1 MDTSARDCLVLFDAT
16 ITGRLDPGWRLGVLA
31 QRVKSIRHGPMLDVE
46 CYPIWDT
53 KTAQQARE
61 EARKETHR
69 RAQERLN
76 RENAKKRL
84 IRLVNANFV
93 KGDLMV
99 CCEYPDGQEPQS
111 DEQARRDI
119 VNYLKRIRYMREKR
133 GLPPLKYIYI
143 TEVTVSAQYGVR
155 YHHHI
160 IMSGG
165 ISRAE
170 AEDKWLTRHGGRCNI
185 KRAQPDGKWLS
196 GFACYLTQDKR
207 EREPEKD
214 GRNPQVKAM
223 RRGWNPSKNLT
234 DPEKAATVA
243 DKKISIRKAQRI
255 AETMQDTQSVK
266 AVFEKLWPDYE
277 LVIMN
282 GRPEVTVRRSR
293 WTAGVYITAQLRRK
307 DKEADGTENGSGSTV
322 RRTAG
327 KRRAGTAVCV
337 GGAAG
342 GGIPGTA
349 ADVPRAKRRKA
360 KQD

>member
-1 MDTSARDCLVLFDAT
+1 M
-16 ITGRLDPGWRLGVLA
+16 LA
-31 QRVKSIRHGPMLDVE
+31 QRTRSIKHGPMLDVE
-46 CYPIWDT
+46 CYPVWDT
-53 KTAQQARE
+53 TRAHLARE

-84 IRLVNANFV
+84 IRLVNANFA

-99 CCEYPDGQEPQS
+99 CCEYPDGQEPEN

-133 GLPPLKYIYI
+133 GLPPMKYIYI
-143 TEVTVSAQYGVR
+143 TEVTVSPKYGIR

-170 AEDKWLTRHGGRCNI
+170 AEDKWLMRHGGRCNI
-185 KRAQPDGKWLS
+185 KRAQPDIKWLS

-207 EREPEKD
+207 ERDPVQD
-214 GRNPQVKAM
+214 GRNPQMKAM
-223 RRGWNPSKNLT
+223 RRGWNPSKNLV
-234 DPEKAATVA
+234 DPEKAATTA
-243 DKKISIRKAQRI
+243 DKKVSIRKAQRI
-255 AETMQDTQSVK
+255 AETMKEPESVK

-277 LVIMN
+277 LVVVN
-282 GRPEVTVRRSR
+282 GQPEVTVRRSR

-307 DKEADGTENGSGSTV
+307 DAKTDDAKISGGSDV
-322 RRTAG
+322 RGTAG
-327 KRRAGTAVCV
+327 KRGAGTAIRM
-337 GGAAG
+337 GRTAG
-342 GGIPGTA
+342 GSIP
-349 ADVPRAKRRKA
+349 
-360 KQD
+360 